1 MINID
6 EIRIKEKILGRKKI
20 ILCVWFVI
28 IILLLIP
35 LSGAGKESLVMDNEG
50 EKIEEKVSFS
60 LPSGFYAD
68 RLELKLHADKS
79 GEILY
84 TMDGSRPDT
93 DNPAAMIYNAKE
105 GIILECDEKEKVYT
119 IRAAFRRADGSIT
132 EVQSESYIVGTG
144 VGERYDIPVLLISGD
159 QKDLTDEDTGV
170 FAGENRFLTGRENEK
185 TVHAV
190 LLSADGDI
198 MLSQGCGLRIHGAS
212 SRQKNQP
219 SFRLYARKEYDGEN
233 RFNCL
238 LYEDYSVDNTLITG
252 CKSVILR
259 NGGNDNGYAH
269 LRTEFACRVCNEAGF
284 LDAHAVSPV
293 CVYINGEYFGVYWFV
308 ENYDD
313 SYFENKYGEY
323 DGEVFV
329 MEGGVSLLQPE
340 EGDDEITL
348 QLKEEYNQFHEDI
361 AYSDLSDEVNWRILN
376 ETIDVENFVQYMAI
390 QNYLVNTDALVNN
403 FKTYRYYSAGGEY
416 HSGTVYDGR
425 YRFLLYDL
433 DETMNWGLLDSPVS
447 EVNILSTANRM
458 EYEIFYNALFSN
470 ILSRQNERDLYISY
484 YLSLLNYYFADRGK
498 DILDEMHES
507 HAAELYYQYT
517 ETNLLDNNFEAQEIA
532 EYDHVISE
540 LGKIDYFLKN
550 RPEWALMDLEE
561 AFGINGRYEIS
572 LLNESEAYISVDYA
586 NFHDKLYTGTYF
598 SEVPVTIKATP
609 KCGDKFDYWLVD
621 GVEYYEDTLQVTGDM
636 VQNDIIYIE
645 CVTSPDENIG
655 LMISAVKSRGGND
668 YVELTNFGQRME
680 NLFNYMLADGPDEE
694 NMSKLPAVRVK
705 PGESIVV
712 YCKNYTNFDAI
723 GKPVVNFN
731 ISTGE
736 TVYLYRNGVRNQW
749 VDVPELGTKDGVF
762 RMDTYSGKFYEKKN

>member
-1 MINID
+1 MMNMD
-6 EIRIKEKILGRKKI
+6 EIRIKEKILDSKKL
-20 ILCVWFVI
+20 ILCVWFAI
-28 IILLLIP
+28 IIFLLIP
-35 LSGAGKESLVMDNEG
+35 LSKARAESHVTDAAG
-50 EKIEEKVSFS
+50 EKTNEKVSFS
-60 LPSGFYAD
+60 LPSGFYD
-68 RLELKLHADKS
+68 ERIELKLHAHKS

-93 DNPAAMIYNAKE
+93 DNPASMIYNAKE

-119 IRAAFRRADGSIT
+119 IQAAFRRSDGSIT
-132 EVQSESYIVGTG
+132 EVQRESYIVGSG
-144 VGERYDIPVLLISGD
+144 VADRYDIPVLLISGD

-170 FAGENRFLTGRENEK
+170 FAGENRFLKGRENEK
-185 TVHAV
+185 RVHAM
-190 LLSADGDI
+190 LLDADGDVL
-198 MLSQGCGLRIHGAS
+198 LSQGCGLRIHGAS
-212 SRQKNQP
+212 SRYKNQP
-219 SFRLYARKEYDGEN
+219 SFRLYARKEYDSEN

-259 NGGNDNGYAH
+259 NSGNDNGYAH

-284 LDAHAVSPV
+284 LDASAASPV

-323 DGEVFV
+323 DGEMFV
-329 MEGGVSLLQPE
+329 MEGGVALLQPE
-340 EGDDEITL
+340 ESDDEITL
-348 QLKEEYNQFHEDI
+348 QLKEEYNKFHEDI
-361 AYSDLSDEVNWRILN
+361 AYSDLSDEINWRILN
-376 ETIDVENFVQYMAI
+376 ETIDVDNFVQYMAI
-390 QNYLVNTDALVNN
+390 QNYLVNTDVLVNN
-403 FKTYRYYSAGGEY
+403 FKTYRYYSPDGAY
-416 HSGTVYDGR
+416 RSGTVYDGR

-470 ILSRQNERDLYISY
+470 ILGRQDERDVYIRY

-498 DILDEMHES
+498 EILDEMHES

-517 ETNLLDNNFEAQEIA
+517 ETELLDNNFETQEIV

-540 LGKIDYFLKN
+540 LGKIDYFLEN

-561 AFGINGRYEIS
+561 AFGLNGRYEIS
-572 LLNESEAYISVDYA
+572 LSNQSEAYISVDYA

-621 GVEYYEDTLQVTGDM
+621 GVQYYEDTIQITSEM
-636 VQNDIIYIE
+636 IQNDIVHIE
-645 CVTSPDENIG
+645 CMVSPDEDMG
-655 LMISAVKSRGGND
+655 LMISAIKSRGRND
-668 YVELTNFGQRME
+668 YVELTNFGQQTE
-680 NLFNYMLADGPDEE
+680 SLSNYMLADGPDEE
-694 NMSKLPAVRVK
+694 NKAKLPAVKVK
-705 PGESIVV
+705 PGERIIV
-712 YCKNYTNFDAI
+712 YCKNYTNIDALE
-723 GKPVVNFN
+723 KPAVNFN
-731 ISTGE
+731 ISAGE
-736 TVYLYRNGVRNQW
+736 TVYLYWKGVQSQW
-749 VDVPELGTKDGVF
+749 VEVPELGTKDGVF
-762 RMDTYSGKFYEKKN
+762 RLDTYSGRFYEK